1 MSAQIVPLTNS
12 PNQTLNVALN
22 VNGSVLRLQLGIMF
36 SEMAQYW
43 LMSVWDSTGNLL
55 LSSVPMI
62 TGSWPAANLLAQ
74 FGYLNIGSCYIINL
88 GQVSDDYPGGNE
100 LGNDFSLLWSD
111 NA

>member
-1 MSAQIVPLTNS
+1 MAQIIPLTNS

-22 VNGSVLRLQLGIMF
+22 VNGSVIRLQLFITF

-43 LMSVWDSTGNLL
+43 LMAIADTSGNLL
-55 LSSVPMI
+55 LSSIPLI

-74 FGYLNIGSCYIINL
+74 QGYLNIGSWFLINL
-88 GQVSDDYPGGNE
+88 GQVPDDYPNANE
-100 LGNDFSLLWSD
+100 LGNGFLLLVDD

>member
-1 MSAQIVPLTNS
+1 MSQIIPLTNA

-22 VNGSVLRLQLGIMF
+22 VNGSVLRLGLFITF

-43 LMSVWDSTGNLL
+43 IMSIFYASGNLL

-74 FGYLNIGSCYIINL
+74 YGYLNIGSAYIINL
-88 GQVSDDYPGGNE
+88 GQVSNDYPGAND
-100 LGNDFSLLWSD
+100 LGNNFILLWDD